1 MKTHQQKYN
10 TRVLPQIG
18 AFYHGP
24 NEYPWQE
31 TKYPYQYYN
40 DFRFGM
46 NHKTRTQRQRSA
58 GPVSGRLGVEQD
70 NRPKADCRS
79 PICLILG
86 PPSLYLLVGCP
97 SLAMLQVC
105 LDYQACLSPVDRP
118 HLHHLKQPYRLSMHT
133 FRKEIVSLGEYELT
147 HHLEVSTHH
156 LLI

>member
-58 GPVSGRLGVEQD
+58 DPYRASRNAVSIIAEGATKF
-70 NRPKADCRS
+70 KAS
-79 PICLILG
+79 PILG
-86 PPSLYLLVGCP
+86 PPSCINLLGAVTP
-97 SLAMLQVC
+97 KTSVAQ
-105 LDYQACLSPVDRP
+105 DR
-118 HLHHLKQPYRLSMHT
+118 QSA
-133 FRKEIVSLGEYELT
+133 
-147 HHLEVSTHH
+147 
-156 LLI
+156 